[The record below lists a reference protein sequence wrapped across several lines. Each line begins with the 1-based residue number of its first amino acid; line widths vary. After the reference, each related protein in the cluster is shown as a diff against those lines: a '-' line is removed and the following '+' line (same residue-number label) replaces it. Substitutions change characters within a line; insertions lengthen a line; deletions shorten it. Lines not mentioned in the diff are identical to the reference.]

1 MSMTFHVAAFY
12 KFVAIADPVELR
24 QELRTFCSANGTV
37 GTILVAPEGI
47 NGTVAGSADQIANL
61 LAHLRTD
68 ARFADLTAKHSEA
81 PSQPFPRMRVRLKRE
96 IVTFGVPEAN
106 PTVRSGTP
114 VDPHAWDALI
124 ADPDVLLIDARNSYE
139 IVMGTFP
146 GAIDPLTRYFGQLPA
161 RLDELVDQKRPTKVA
176 MFCTGGIR
184 CEKASAYVLGLGVDH
199 VYQLKGGILKYLED
213 VPPNQS
219 QWQGECYVFDHRVAV
234 THGVTPGTFKMCYGC
249 GNASPGDAITCGTCG
264 LAFSQAPSSD

>member
-1 MSMTFHVAAFY
+1 MTFQVAAFY

-24 QELRTFCSANGTV
+24 QDLRAFCTINGTV

-47 NGTVAGSADQIANL
+47 NGTVAGSAEQIANL
-61 LAHLRTD
+61 LAHLRAD

-96 IVTFGVPEAN
+96 IVTFGVPDAS

-114 VDPHAWDALI
+114 VDPHAWNALI
-124 ADPDVLLIDARNSYE
+124 AHPDVVLIDARNDYE

-146 GAIDPLTRYFGQLPA
+146 GAIDPHTTAFGQLPA
-161 RLDELVDQKRPTKVA
+161 RLDALVADKTPTKVA

-184 CEKASAYVLGLGVDH
+184 CEKASAYVLGLGVQE

-234 THGVTPGTFKMCYGC
+234 THGVTPGTFKMCYDC
-249 GNASPGDAITCGTCG
+249 GNASPGEALTCATCGQV
-264 LAFSQAPSSD
+264 FSQTPSSD